1 MTSVS
6 KIFNPLWDGLSGRE
20 REIVTGRFGLEKF
33 DEAQTLAALGA
44 KYGVTRERVRQIEA
58 SALTDLRK
66 KIAEHESAQDVI
78 NRCRKFLKDS
88 GGVQKA
94 EVMLAYVNTFA
105 EGMTQN
111 HLNLLLEASKAFFYH
126 PENKNFRSFFYLDRD
141 SLKTATS
148 FINQWT
154 SQVKGRKDEVLGG
167 AYSEH
172 LASFIKK
179 SGFPSEHAETYL
191 NISTKIGKNPYGDVG
206 LSEWAEI
213 QPKTVRDRIYLT
225 LKKEGAPLH
234 FRTIATMINKIGF
247 NSRTASA
254 PTVHNELIKDGRFVL
269 VGRGTYALAEK
280 GYEPG
285 TAREVIHRILRKH
298 GALRPKEVMFAV
310 QKERFFKPNTILVN
324 LQNKSFFKRLPDGT
338 YKVREA

>member
-6 KIFNPLWDGLSGRE
+6 KIFNPLWEGLSGRE

-58 SALTDLRK
+58 SALADLRK
-66 KIAEHESAQDVI
+66 KIAEDASTQDII

-88 GGVQKA
+88 GGVVKA
-94 EVMLAYVNTFA
+94 EAMLAHVNEFVD
-105 EGMTQN
+105 GMTQN
-111 HLNLLLEASKAFFYH
+111 HLNLLLEASKAFFYN
-126 PENKNFRSFFYLDRD
+126 PDNKHFRPFFYLDRD
-141 SLKTATS
+141 SLKMASS

-154 SQVKGRKDEVLGG
+154 SHVKGRKDEILSG
-167 AYSEH
+167 AYTEH
-172 LASFIKK
+172 LASFVKK
-179 SGFPSEHAETYL
+179 SGLPSEHAETHL
-191 NISTKIGKNPYGDVG
+191 SISKKIGKNPYGDVG

-213 QPKTVRDRIYLT
+213 QPKTVRDRIYLA
-225 LKKEGAPLH
+225 LKKQGAPLH
-234 FRTIATMINKIGF
+234 FRTIATMINQIGF
-247 NSRTASA
+247 NSRPASA
-254 PTVHNELIKDGRFVL
+254 PTVHNELIKDNRFVL

-285 TAREVIHRILRKH
+285 TAREVIHRILKKN
-298 GALRPKEVMFAV
+298 GALRPKDVMLAV

-324 LQNKSFFKRLPDGT
+324 LQNKNFFKRLTDGT